1 MSVRTGTA
9 LGTSCSASA
18 PKRDSLVPDRPQR
31 GEPAALTTVCLSYCH
46 TGAVWVS
53 GNPQLPQAAAAALQG
68 AARVAG
74 HHGVVRE
81 APSVKR
87 MAAREEPSVQVLSQ
101 GG

>member
-1 MSVRTGTA
+1 MY
-9 LGTSCSASA
+9 
-18 PKRDSLVPDRPQR
+18 VPVLPWGLPVLHPLLNATVWPQR